1 MRHELYYRTDM
12 ADNECVR
19 PVMMMMSLALAAR
32 PEQIAKAETRRDPR
46 VVTMRS
52 PAANS

>member
-1 MRHELYYRTDM
+1 MRHNTDM
-12 ADNECVR
+12 PDNECVR

-32 PEQIAKAETRRDPR
+32 PVQIARAETRRDPR
-46 VVTMRS
+46 VVTGRS

>member
-1 MRHELYYRTDM
+1 MRDDTDM
-12 ADNECVR
+12 PDNECVR
-19 PVMMMMSLALAAR
+19 PVMMMSLAFAAR